1 MTVKFN
7 KKTQSYTIYNK
18 KGTHKNLQF
27 SRLYRHTY
35 FNNFG
40 ISVFK
45 NEEEEKIVLVL
56 TKAWSEYTSK
66 IYSLDLQSWR
76 KLDDSL
82 DDLSDIDALCNMF
95 ERFF

>member
-7 KKTQSYTIYNK
+7 KSNTYTIYNRFE
-18 KGTHKNLQF
+18 THNNLQF
-27 SRLYRHTY
+27 SRLYRNTY

-56 TKAWSEYTSK
+56 TKAWSQYTSK
-66 IYSLDLQSWR
+66 IYALDLETWR

-82 DDLSDIDALCNMF
+82 DDESEIDALNRMIK
-95 ERFF
+95 RFF

>member
-7 KKTQSYTIYNK
+7 KKSNTYTIYNK
-18 KGTHKNLQF
+18 FETHTNLQF
-27 SRLYRHTY
+27 SRLYRNTY
-35 FNNFG
+35 FNNYG

-45 NEEEEKIVLVL
+45 NEEKEKIVLVL
-56 TKAWSEYTSK
+56 TKAWSQYTSK

-76 KLDDSL
+76 KLDNSL
-82 DDLSDIDALCNMF
+82 DDLSDIDALCNMI